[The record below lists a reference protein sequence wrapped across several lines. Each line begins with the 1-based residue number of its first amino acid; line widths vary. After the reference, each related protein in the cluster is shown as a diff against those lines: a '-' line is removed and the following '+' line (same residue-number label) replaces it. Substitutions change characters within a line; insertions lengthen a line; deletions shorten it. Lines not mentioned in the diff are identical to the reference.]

1 MGRHWQYFQLS
12 FILSM
17 DLLAGFQ
24 KYSYYCSGR
33 PPILKANQVNR
44 LSPMTAVEMAFW
56 RCTGQCIWIWPVC
69 YYRYVKNEK
78 HSDLFYKP
86 SYVLTY
92 ALVSPTYAKLSNSNL
107 NSLDNCG
114 LCSNW
119 ILFPDITSHGR
130 CCRKLFRNTNIDCCH
145 IDSL

>member
-1 MGRHWQYFQLS
+1 MTKDHNLVLKTIKRNLAGMFEKRLHWDKRRNIMKDSKAPIIGTSLA
-12 FILSM
+12 ILSAFLHSL
-17 DLLAGFQ
+17 DGLIGWFS
-24 KYSYYCSGR
+24 KINIYSYYCSGR

-92 ALVSPTYAKLSNSNL
+92 ALVSPMYTK
-107 NSLDNCG
+107 
-114 LCSNW
+114 
-119 ILFPDITSHGR
+119 IIEF
-130 CCRKLFRNTNIDCCH
+130 
-145 IDSL
+145 